1 MISNSSDDIVIGI
14 SDLKRLFY
22 KIRFQMKRVVLFCVT
37 VTFCLLLCREPKY
50 MAQASFKQA
59 PQANETALRLKEMFQ
74 AGGLNSSE
82 SGTSA
87 IMQSRTVL
95 RDVIEEMGL
104 QVEANSPFWLTGL
117 LSRAWDN
124 IAAEMGKKIAD
135 PDPFAFQRVKYDGEK
150 RAIFYLK
157 PIDAMSFEVYNA
169 KKECVGTWNLSQIFS
184 VGEFQGTLTRFP
196 KQISTHKMYC
206 FSVNPWL
213 DTIEKMRKCLEVK
226 PFKQEKLI
234 LGLTFLHRDRF
245 LASRILNQVM
255 QSYQK
260 FMRKE
265 NEELMGYQRSYLE
278 KRQNELTRKWEDSL
292 QEHVCYLKNNLDSGG
307 YFSLYQEMEMLSQPR
322 KIFTSKLFDVDL
334 ELKRLQGMPVEAY
347 TYRDPYN
354 PQKVLPRKERD
365 ENNKTMQKTVA
376 AAAAAAQ
383 KSQEDDP
390 LASQNKMVVN
400 VLEDKKQQWDRKLF
414 ALQLEHER
422 LAAHVR
428 PASQLQQEILELA
441 RQSEEAELILE
452 KWENKEELPLVHDPK
467 SLAGLWVQEIVK
479 MQKNI
484 AEATGTEKHALQQ
497 KMFSDR
503 THFSEQLRS
512 SIQLLQHKQH
522 ALEENLLVQQG
533 SMQEFSGL
541 TLETA
546 QALYLTYNTTR
557 DNLQGQ
563 LRQLIYLS
571 EELAHPDFELSSIT
585 TILSDPVTLAMVSK
599 ASDTAVLLRDSNNR
613 SFREQEHLKDALVT
627 QKKFIGHHLGQT
639 IELLKLRAKL
649 IDDKILSLQQTTMDL
664 LKQEKKLI
672 EEKLQE
678 ISGKMEDLPEKWRR
692 ENLLML
698 KKELGMHMIGGL
710 TQLAETK
717 NIDQHL
723 FQVGSKALDPS
734 YLPIHPKPP
743 HLLLY
748 LFIGT
753 FLSALFFYF
762 YHLCKGILRG
772 MPVSHE
778 SLLLSGYRSLGT
790 LSLDC
795 NSAISEMRDQ
805 DLETL
810 RRISQFM
817 ISSNLKHLCGVL
829 IGGKNPDY
837 SHRLA
842 ELLAMQGGKV
852 LLVQYVFDAV
862 SSHQVPGLWHYLQDD
877 SVPLPVRHLDSYDY
891 LPSGGTSR
899 HGVEMLAHPKFQSFL
914 NKVKTSYDYVLIYS
928 KAQPHFA
935 EAQAFLRI
943 ADLMIVTTLEEK
955 KEDLSVFR
963 EWEGSRETPC
973 AAFVCCDPYPV

>member
-1 MISNSSDDIVIGI
+1 
-14 SDLKRLFY
+14 
-22 KIRFQMKRVVLFCVT
+22 
-37 VTFCLLLCREPKY
+37 
-50 MAQASFKQA
+50 MAHASFKQA

-74 AGGLNSSE
+74 AGGMSSSE

-95 RDVIEEMGL
+95 RDVVEEMGL
-104 QVEANSPFWLTGL
+104 QVEMKSPFWLTTL
-117 LSRAWDN
+117 FARAWDN
-124 IAAEMGKKIAD
+124 IAAELGKKIAD
-135 PDPFAFQRVKYDGEK
+135 PDPFAFQRVKYEGEK
-150 RAIFYLK
+150 TSTFFLK
-157 PIDAMSFEVYNA
+157 PLDATRFEVYNA
-169 KKECVGTWNLSQIFS
+169 KKESLGTWSLSQVFS

-196 KQISTHKMYC
+196 KQVTAHKMYC
-206 FSVNPWL
+206 FNVIPWL
-213 DTIEKMRKCLEVK
+213 DTIEKVRKSLEVK

-234 LGLTFLHRDRF
+234 LGLSFIHRDRF
-245 LASRILNQVM
+245 LATRILNQVM

-322 KIFTSKLFDVDL
+322 KLFTSKLFDVDL
-334 ELKRLQGMPVEAY
+334 ELKRLQGIPLEAY

-354 PQKVLPRKERD
+354 PQKVLPRKSPE
-365 ENNKTMQKTVA
+365 EVKKTTPQKGVT
-376 AAAAAAQ
+376 AQ
-383 KSQEDDP
+383 KILEDDP
-390 LASQNKMVVN
+390 GISKNKMVVN

-414 ALQLEHER
+414 ALELEHER

-428 PASQLQQEILELA
+428 PASQLQQEILDLA
-441 RQSEEAELILE
+441 RQTEEAESVLE
-452 KWENKEELPLVHDPK
+452 KWEKNQELQMTHDPK
-467 SLAGLWVQEIVK
+467 SLAGLWVQEIAK
-479 MQKNI
+479 MQEKI
-484 AEATGTEKHALQQ
+484 AASTGAEKKALEE
-497 KMFSDR
+497 KLSLER
-503 THFSEQLRS
+503 AHFSEQLRS

-522 ALEENLLVQQG
+522 ALEENLFVQQG

-557 DNLQGQ
+557 DGLQAQ

-571 EELAHPDFELSSIT
+571 EELTQPDFELSSIT

-599 ASDTAVLLRDSNNR
+599 ASETAVLLRDSNNR
-613 SFREQEHLKDALVT
+613 SFREQDHLKEALAT

-664 LKQEKKLI
+664 LRQEKKLI

-734 YLPIHPKPP
+734 YLPIHPRPP
-743 HLLLY
+743 HLVLY
-748 LFIGT
+748 LFIAT

-762 YHLCKGILRG
+762 YHLCKGILKG
-772 MPVSHE
+772 LPVSHE
-778 SLLLSGYRSLGT
+778 SLLLNGYRSLGT

-795 NSAISEMRDQ
+795 NSPISEMRDL

-810 RRISQFM
+810 RRISQF
-817 ISSNLKHLCGVL
+817 IIASNRKHLCGVL
-829 IGGKNPDY
+829 VGGKNPDY

-842 ELLAMQGGKV
+842 ELLSMQGCKV
-852 LLVQYVFDAV
+852 LLVQYVFDAAP
-862 SSHQVPGLWHYLQDD
+862 SHQIPGLWHYLQDD
-877 SVPLPVRHLDSYDY
+877 SVPLAVRHLDSYDY

-914 NKVKTSYDYVLIYS
+914 NKVKASYDYVLIYS
-928 KAQPHFA
+928 KAQPQFA
-935 EAQAFLRI
+935 EAQAFLRV
-943 ADLMIVTTLEEK
+943 ADLMVVTTFEEK
-955 KEDLSVFR
+955 KEDLSVFK
-963 EWEGSRETPC
+963 EWDSAKETPC
-973 AAFVCCDPYPV
+973 AAFVCCDPYSV